1 MSYIE
6 PYELIFTN
14 DPTQGINTGG
24 ISVKSI
30 LMGKGISPIR
40 TLNGGGEEGDNVS
53 DLFGGANIVVPNWAF
68 TDGIKRNSLIEQ
80 HKKNKNES
88 DEDSDEDS
96 VVAGD
101 LHDKLLGLIE
111 ETDSHTNNNK
121 NNTNNTN
128 NTNNINKQNNKNT
141 KKGGKGMKT
150 KGKTKKLKKTK
161 KN

>member
-80 HKKNKNES
+80 HKKNES
-88 DEDSDEDS
+88 EQDEDSDEDS

-111 ETDSHTNNNK
+111 ETDSHTNN
-121 NNTNNTN
+121 
-128 NTNNINKQNNKNT
+128 INKQNNKNT

-150 KGKTKKLKKTK
+150 KGKTKKLYKKTK

>member
-80 HKKNKNES
+80 HKKNKNDE

-111 ETDSHTNNNK
+111 ETDSHTN
-121 NNTNNTN
+121 
-128 NTNNINKQNNKNT
+128 KQNNKNT
-141 KKGGKGMKT
+141 KKGGKGMKP
-150 KGKTKKLKKTK
+150 KGKTKKLYKKSK